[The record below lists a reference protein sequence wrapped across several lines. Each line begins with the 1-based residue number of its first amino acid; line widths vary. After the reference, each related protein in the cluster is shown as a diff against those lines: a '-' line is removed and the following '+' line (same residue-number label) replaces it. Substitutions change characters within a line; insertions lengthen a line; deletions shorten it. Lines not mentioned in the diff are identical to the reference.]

1 MYIFLEKGEMEYLI
15 GFVISGI
22 ILFLVVVFYRRSNLR
37 VDLQSLSVEN
47 KRLEVENEKQGRILK
62 RLLKEQ
68 EEAELNIQKAEK
80 DREVAQQRAAEAYE
94 NTERVLLSEQRRLA
108 AELQHKKELNEIEF
122 EQEKERKQNAM
133 NLYFSKLNS
142 DLNNDFLRRK
152 DEIESELI
160 QRTEELNDFR
170 SISES
175 INQAILRKKELEE
188 KEDFYSIQVSENDRE
203 DIKVLQSMDLRLH
216 NRDVIPKLIWELY
229 IRRPAQEMIKRI
241 TAGRSISGIYK
252 ITYKNTK
259 EAYIGKTTDISTRWQ
274 NHIKTAIGLE
284 AAARS
289 TLHTRMAKDGVWN
302 YTFEILEEVP
312 KDQLSMREAFYIDL
326 YGTKQQLNMKEGSS
340 K

>member
-1 MYIFLEKGEMEYLI
+1 MEYLI
-15 GFVISGI
+15 GLIIGGV
-22 ILFLVVVFYRRSNLR
+22 ILFLVVMFYRRSNLR
-37 VDLQSLSVEN
+37 VDLQTLSVEN
-47 KRLEVENEKQGRILK
+47 KRLKEENEQQGRTLK

-68 EEAELNIQKAEK
+68 EETTLNIQKAEK
-80 DREVAQQRAAEAYE
+80 DREVAQQRAAEAQVA
-94 NTERVLLSEQRRLA
+94 TEQLLQSEQGRLA
-108 AELQHKKELNEIEF
+108 AELQRRKELEEVRF
-122 EQEKERKQNAM
+122 EQEKEKRQEAI
-133 NLYFSKLNS
+133 NLYFNRLNVQAETIY
-142 DLNNDFLRRK
+142 K
-152 DEIESELI
+152 
-160 QRTEELNDFR
+160 QKKEELQTEIALLQSQFDDFR
-170 SISES
+170 SRQDS
-175 INQAILRKKELEE
+175 INEAILRKKELEE

-203 DIKVLQSMDLRLH
+203 DIKILQSMDLRLH

-252 ITYKNTK
+252 ITYKDTK

-302 YTFEILEEVP
+302 YTFEILEEVS
-312 KDQLSMREAFYIDL
+312 KDQLSTREAFYIDL
-326 YGTKQQLNMKEGSS
+326 YGTKQQLNMKEGSN

>member
-15 GFVISGI
+15 GLVISGI
-22 ILFLVVVFYRRSNLR
+22 ILFLVIMFYRRSNLR
-37 VDLQSLSVEN
+37 VDLQTLSVEN
-47 KRLEVENEKQGRILK
+47 KRLKEENEQQGRTLK

-80 DREVAQQRAAEAYE
+80 DREIAQQRAAEAYE

-108 AELQHKKELNEIEF
+108 AELQHKKELEEVKF
-122 EQEKERKQNAM
+122 EQEKDLRQRQI
-133 NLYFSKLNS
+133 NLYYAKLNEQEEHAYK
-142 DLNNDFLRRK
+142 RK
-152 DEIESELI
+152 K
-160 QRTEELNDFR
+160 EELQTEITLLQSQFDDFR
-170 SISES
+170 SRQDS
-175 INQAILRKKELEE
+175 INEAILREKELKE

-203 DIKVLQSMDLRLH
+203 DIKILQSMDLKLH
-216 NRDVIPKLIWELY
+216 NRDVIPKLVWELY

-252 ITYKNTK
+252 ITYKDTK

>member
-1 MYIFLEKGEMEYLI
+1 MYIFLEKGEMGYLI
-15 GFVISGI
+15 GTLCATMIVAV
-22 ILFLVVVFYRRSNLR
+22 FLVYIIYRRSNLR
-37 VDLQSLSVEN
+37 AEYRALKET
-47 KRLEVENEKQGRILK
+47 NEKLK
-62 RLLKEQ
+62 KQQ
-68 EEAELNIQKAEK
+68 EEEITFTKKLLAQQEK
-80 DREVAQQRAAEAYE
+80 IEKGIADEAAQQRAAEAQSA
-94 NTERVLLSEQRRLA
+94 TEQLLAAEQRRLA
-108 AELQHKKELNEIEF
+108 AEMKSKKELEEVRF
-122 EQEKERKQNAM
+122 EQEKEKRQEAI
-133 NLYFSKLNS
+133 NLYFNKLNAQAETIY
-142 DLNNDFLRRK
+142 K
-152 DEIESELI
+152 
-160 QRTEELNDFR
+160 QKKEELQTEITLLQSQFDDFR
-170 SISES
+170 SRQDS
-175 INQAILRKKELEE
+175 INEAILREKELKEQ
-188 KEDFYSIQVSENDRE
+188 EDFYSIQVSENDRE

-241 TAGRSISGIYK
+241 TAGRSVSGIYK
-252 ITYKNTK
+252 ITYKDTK